1 MSRIRAMVV
10 ITLLDINDSQHQQYN
25 AKILTKYFLWSWNVD
40 KNSNIENQNCV
51 LFDEKKM
58 LHIPGRQAGSLQ
70 VPSPWKWD
78 CFLSVAQERYFC
90 VQMNALL
97 GTLSSGISLVV
108 DFAQEWRTLQVIWG
122 RLFCLYLQLRSW
134 LPPLQSRVNIN
145 WYEIYQKLPCETR
158 SSSSSVMPMSDRLAL
173 TLDTSFSSSNASI
186 RLERLWS
193 TSTSA
198 NISGSTST
206 SCVNENVVFTVLRG
220 KKLLKIPAKLH
231 LCFLHHL
238 QQSFDEVTGIH
249 CSTCNSNKSERI

>member
-1 MSRIRAMVV
+1 
-10 ITLLDINDSQHQQYN
+10 
-25 AKILTKYFLWSWNVD
+25 
-40 KNSNIENQNCV
+40 
-51 LFDEKKM
+51 M

-193 TSTSA
+193 GSTSA
-198 NISGSTST
+198 
-206 SCVNENVVFTVLRG
+206 SCVHKNVYSFHSAALFWGDKSCWKYLQSFIFVFYTTCNKVLM
-220 KKLLKIPAKLH
+220 KLLAFIVLLVTLINRREYRDLLLPSSSSSSSL
-231 LCFLHHL
+231 
-238 QQSFDEVTGIH
+238 SPEVNDISIRVGSLGGGPGC
-249 CSTCNSNKSERI
+249 CSPFFWQNETKRIC